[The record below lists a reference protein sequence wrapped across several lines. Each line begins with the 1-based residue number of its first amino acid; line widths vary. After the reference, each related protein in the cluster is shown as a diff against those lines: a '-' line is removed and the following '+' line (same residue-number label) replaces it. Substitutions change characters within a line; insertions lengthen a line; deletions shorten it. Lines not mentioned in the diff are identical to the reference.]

1 MSKYQAYPEYK
12 DSGVEWLG
20 YVPSHWKLTQV
31 KYGYNIT
38 LGKMLQKSPKSSVD
52 ILRPYL
58 KAQNIQPNGIN
69 LSKVDQMWFSPEE
82 CKNLLLLPGDVLVS
96 EGGDV
101 GRSVLWNNEI
111 AECYIQNAINRVRT
125 VNDNSTKF
133 FNYWITYLKAS
144 DYINVL
150 CNKATIAHYTAE
162 KLKASPLLLPMV
174 NEQEQIADFL
184 DHETAKID
192 TLIEK
197 QQQQL
202 IKLLKEKRQAVI
214 SHAVTKGLNLDV
226 PMKDS
231 GVEWLGNVP
240 THWNITRIGFH
251 TLKIGSGKTPKG
263 GAEIYQEDGVLF
275 LRSQNIY
282 DDGLRIGKSESVFI
296 SENIHEEM
304 KGTKVYG
311 GDILLNITGG
321 SIGRSCLV
329 PKNFIETNVNQHVC
343 IIRMPK
349 SLSEYVSLVMKS
361 VSIKEQIVS
370 IQTGGNREGLNFE
383 QISKFV
389 FCLPSEKERISLIKY
404 IHFVLKKFDS
414 LESKANEVIRL
425 MQERRTALI
434 SAAVTGKIDVR
445 HWQAPVTHQ
454 ASNHSAYQ
462 SHLCRHDLSKVS

>member
-1 MSKYQAYPEYK
+1 MSKYQAYSEYK
-12 DSGVEWLG
+12 YSGVEWLG
-20 YVPSHWKLTQV
+20 KIPKHWNVCRLKHLVTIRNGQDYKMVQSDAGYPVIGSGGQFAFSTQYMYD
-31 KYGYNIT
+31 K
-38 LGKMLQKSPKSSVD
+38 P
-52 ILRPYL
+52 
-58 KAQNIQPNGIN
+58 
-69 LSKVDQMWFSPEE
+69 
-82 CKNLLLLPGDVLVS
+82 
-96 EGGDV
+96 
-101 GRSVLWNNEI
+101 SVLLGRKGTIDKPLYVNEPFWTVDTMYYTEMRDDVDAGYLYYLALTIQFDRYSTSTALPSMTQENLGNYFFAVSNEI
-111 AECYIQNAINRVRT
+111 TERLLI
-125 VNDNSTKF
+125 ST
-133 FNYWITYLKAS
+133 
-144 DYINVL
+144 
-150 CNKATIAHYTAE
+150 
-162 KLKASPLLLPMV
+162 
-174 NEQEQIADFL
+174 FL

-192 TLIEK
+192 ILIEK
-197 QQQQL
+197 QQQL
-202 IKLLKEKRQAVI
+202 ITLLKEKRQAVI
-214 SHAVTKGLNLDV
+214 SHAVTKGLNPDS

-404 IHFVLKKFDS
+404 IHSVLKKFDS

-434 SAAVTGKIDVR
+434 SAAITGKIDVR